1 VHGVVDAAKDEK
13 TDPYLSQG
21 LQQMG
26 VDQTVANRI
35 DTGVGLTAGLVAGGP
50 GAVKLGV
57 QGIRALNGVRVAGQ
71 AGEAFTVAQ
80 VAGAGGKVLAGA
92 GSTAMLADMSYAQG
106 SYVVTGEMKTPLGT
120 QGLMK
125 MGLSETQANYVQV
138 LGGLGVGAGASTVKW
153 AAPKVKAATTA
164 RNATAGAAATQVV
177 AGQQGATAPG
187 TAPAGTTGT
196 TTTGTTTTTGSTT
209 TGTTTTGTGAGTT
222 TTGTPTGTTPAGTTP
237 AGTPPVNNTPASGNN
252 TAATGNQ
259 STGSGSGVNAPDL
272 QTKTGGAKPRGNVY
286 NDTLVLGNNLSSEKI
301 FQQGAVLQGADTT
314 VNALTAAVKK
324 KGDAANVV
332 IATGR
337 SDAKGVLDAGGPA
350 SAAHTGRAMRIYAEK
365 ELGARITPTYVVDR
379 QNMPLMRAA
388 LEAAGETPDA
398 YKLVTFNARGRWA
411 EGRSRAFT
419 KKHDPDLMVAVDVP
433 GRTGDR
439 QYLNADGG
447 QITKFNSARDR
458 LFTEAE
464 NRGVPTVAALERGH
478 EVGGGAKSVFNRV
491 DPAANGTEIAS
502 VVPAGVP
509 VVAGKASWASYAL
522 STELLRRADAL
533 DQAPSGK
540 QVRDTVAAVESAGGR
555 SSANTSPVVEG
566 TVAELLKSQAAR
578 MGENKPVGPDLR
590 GRTIRVGVFDSGSGG
605 ILGADV
611 IKASIEQRTGATVE
625 LVPAG
630 DHGAGTY
637 GPKTKTEIAD
647 LTRSGLETLEKS
659 DVDLVVMACNT
670 ACTSGKPLYAA
681 GIRVPVIDLILST
694 REYHKTLVG
703 QGKKVVAF
711 STEATAKLDLPK
723 EYQVLEGLNQ
733 EVKIY
738 EDTHVTP
745 VGGTDGPILNE
756 KTKAVTNPKEVA
768 AYDARWAKFRAE
780 YEQRTGTDMSKVAGI
795 DQSDLNLANLVNRYL
810 PDKASPELTARL
822 EFAADHYVD
831 KILKAAPDTDTISWC
846 CTHYPELKPF
856 VQKALDA
863 RGKGSIEMVNPMEF
877 HALKAI
883 DELAVQPPGVG
894 ISRGGTVAI
903 TTAVPDKVA
912 AAKDPSIP
920 AERRTMDI
928 KDVADTVPVVIQ
940 QPERPIVGLPRF
952 GRDVDNTPVIDAL
965 KNLNRNTI
973 DELRAYDPPGRARSI
988 IISDSPAFAAD
999 QLMQSQKP
1007 MVVTGIPVRVGR
1019 GNKYRP
1025 DSDGIKG
1032 AAEMAS
1038 ALRKLGKD
1046 PVVVTSDAGV
1056 AAMKAALQAHGHDD
1070 IQVVGFGHRA
1080 SDPATAKAADNLL
1093 QKHGVDSVVGIEV
1106 AGRDAAGKYWSADGQ
1121 ALNKVPALDE
1131 MFLAAERRNGGAAP
1145 GQKIPTIAILDRGNE
1160 AGAGKYPNR
1169 VPEAAS
1175 GQKITSAVSADT
1187 VVTSGVSSWG
1197 ASSVVATLESVSG
1210 KRGLLTDPASVNKVM
1225 HAIADNG
1232 AVDAMTGQRG
1242 ASSMG
1247 YSPLVHQGMA
1257 ELFQK
1262 AAAEPPGTKA
1272 ATPKGPTT
1280 TPPSAGTPLPGKPA
1294 KTTTGGVPVNEAA
1307 FTGRDWPS
1315 LWKRLAS
1322 RDIIDGDGTA
1332 YVYQVKPK
1340 SGAQA
1345 FDGVSAQSFGKEEIA
1360 GWGRVAGG
1368 TSTVRWYG
1376 RTNPGQG
1383 LMGMVP
1389 RAEMASKLGAQQDLA
1404 SVGWMLKDRTTGKVV
1419 RTTTPPSAE
1428 VLADTNIRVTRALAR
1443 GPKEANVQ
1451 PNDTYFVVSNRSP
1464 QEVMAAGG
1472 LREVPLGDTQF
1483 KVATAASTPKLPT
1496 GWSRARS
1503 LKVQA
1508 GLTLVAMGGSFGL
1521 HAMGFDYGN
1530 KVPDGAY
1537 GLPPNPLAS
1546 GQDAPPPEENALV
1559 RDLSPAAQTALTN
1572 AKASQKEA
1580 DKLRLDP
1587 AADKAAADAAQA
1599 KADKEWTTFSKES
1612 EALIQQDV
1620 KAGKSA
1626 FESANAIR
1634 NGLKQGDSLDASSD
1648 AAVQLALRTSGK
1660 LTGGEADVKAA
1671 LEYAGLVAKDPAFV
1685 NDPTRRPLAQRD
1697 PLGFARATLMEQ
1709 GVLSKEYTQAV
1720 DASIEKVGQQQ
1731 AHKSIIAKLLADDVV
1746 GAGKE
1751 AKLALDAMPNDA
1763 ARKRVAAELAPLFEG
1778 EREHALNAL
1787 KDKPLSDKGDYL
1799 MQYRDAPP
1807 EVAQPMAQAVADKF
1821 GDFSSQVA
1829 LQGGSGGSHF
1839 IAGLSTLAQA
1849 ADARSATP
1857 QWSERFA
1864 AELAKK
1870 TGAEGGT
1877 GLSPTVL
1884 RDGTRLAVE
1893 AGQAKLATEL
1903 ANALDKQAKD
1913 NPAAA
1918 AARDAVLEGATDG
1931 LKKQQEHLKEAIGNL
1946 TGEAGVNAAGSSL
1959 AYYVQNFGGSTPE
1972 SQAAAVRDY
1981 RRINPEVAYD
1991 MDQAER
1997 VIGER
2002 GAALYAIN
2010 QDLKDLNLA
2019 DRSKG
2024 AALELD
2030 KENANL
2036 FSEDP
2041 AAPSDAEVAMGQ
2053 SAQLRQEL
2061 LSRAKQNV
2069 PEPRT
2074 MIESVVNPTMFITR
2088 HISGTTRMTWTLAA
2102 DANFNAMVAD
2112 PESFPKRWD
2121 ALKVRTEKMALSM
2134 GVPPDE
2140 AKKGIKVV
2148 DDYLAAVK
2156 GIDPAL
2162 SDAQKTEKLA
2172 KAYADL
2178 DKGIKGVSGVGAK
2191 TVYNVANAHT
2201 PFGQTLRWVAN
2212 AGFITHNISTPITN
2226 FRPMLDD
2233 GAINS
2238 ASGASRIY
2246 QATQPPFVLKA
2257 YTAAQQHPSMASQA
2271 IQAGRAADPE
2281 GLLPWKFT
2289 FGAGTLGVGIADT
2302 ALGVVQYK
2310 KVPDWVTF
2318 TNYGMGVSGI
2328 VDGGT
2333 GLWNTTAGVL
2343 AKNGAVELGAKTIA
2357 SEIGTIGGYGVAL
2370 FTGIKSGYNIIHYYD
2385 KVDAREAQRDPAL
2398 KNVLLARGFTE
2409 NQTKTLLDASTAGE
2423 SPMVALNA
2431 AFARQGMTREQGLAW
2446 LKKNF
2451 TDEALAAKPGY
2462 QDGVDAANTLL
2473 ANHLDQKTGELP
2485 DTDPEAAHA
2494 GELRYSPTG
2503 VEMRRTPDSVEGLV
2517 TYLERFYGPLNA
2529 QAAMAPAKSEMK
2541 VPKPGTAPPVDEL
2554 PLPPI
2559 ANGNKPPYTTP
2570 LAPMRTIT
2578 VDSNSIATGSLEGI
2592 AYSNRQHLP
2601 DQDALKKAADRGALA
2616 LRIEALQQ
2624 LVQINPLRE
2633 FDLSRLDGVVAARP
2647 KGDPDYLED
2656 GWQINVGRR

>member
-1 VHGVVDAAKDEK
+1 MSIFLDTQDRQAIAAAAARAREAEIARQQAEAKAKAEAAAKARAEAAAKAKAEAEAKAKAEAAAKAQAARNRPLFMIPMANPAKPPFIGPVAPQKPGLLFMAPAATPPKPGQPGFIGPVAPKLSPADANAAFRAQERKDAQDAERKSPTSMTSAMEETRSARAEVDKALKADANKGSKETRTALESATARYGEAMQQQVRIATWQAQTRGEDDKGVKKAIEEQANAASEVGNDGGPNEMKPLAKMVADIGKEEWANQRNADVRAVQIEQVGTLRSVDPAALQAKAETDAQRVKDLQGAPGYAQESAQKQAKQSALEYAKVVAKNDGFVTKAADLLLKDAGVSLSQAQIKGDPIATAAAQKDYDQKLEAAKQASTQAELSQSMATALQNDQDATAAQKAYLDAHPGMPSKGYALLPPSDLKQKILDGNAKTAGEAGTQGDGDGIYKLSNGSRVQRLSDGQWKVLDVGKDIEPGIKKNQLLDPLTAKVWETQYQAAKSSVALDSAWTYANRQLPQAADGSQPQMPAMTADLSGQLAADKKAVQDAEALAKIQGPFTNEALQKHKDDLEIAKAKLELTDQLIQWQKTDKDYQAAKRTDSSQMCLAKTDEQYRDITDDAFVRVQRAQANLELAQSKANTAQAKIALDATPQYETPPAGAKPLTQAQPAIPPMIAAPTLNNLNSPAGSPFIGPVQKGATPPLLLTQPLLQPQPQPLLQPQVPTAAWQAANDRYNQAVQAQDQGQKKYEQAQGSEFLTSRLSTTELYDAEAVKRALAPPEEKKESHRADSILEAVVGGLEVVGGVALGVTAGWTGVGAVAAAALIADGGTRVVHGVVDAAKDEK

-1038 ALRKLGKD
+1038 A
-1046 PVVVTSDAGV
+1046 
-1056 AAMKAALQAHGHDD
+1056 
-1070 IQVVGFGHRA
+1070 
-1080 SDPATAKAADNLL
+1080 
-1093 QKHGVDSVVGIEV
+1093 
-1106 AGRDAAGKYWSADGQ
+1106 
-1121 ALNKVPALDE
+1121 
-1131 MFLAAERRNGGAAP
+1131 
-1145 GQKIPTIAILDRGNE
+1145 
-1160 AGAGKYPNR
+1160 
-1169 VPEAAS
+1169 
-1175 GQKITSAVSADT
+1175 
-1187 VVTSGVSSWG
+1187 
-1197 ASSVVATLESVSG
+1197 
-1210 KRGLLTDPASVNKVM
+1210 
-1225 HAIADNG
+1225 
-1232 AVDAMTGQRG
+1232 
-1242 ASSMG
+1242 
-1247 YSPLVHQGMA
+1247 
-1257 ELFQK
+1257 
-1262 AAAEPPGTKA
+1262 
-1272 ATPKGPTT
+1272 
-1280 TPPSAGTPLPGKPA
+1280 
-1294 KTTTGGVPVNEAA
+1294 
-1307 FTGRDWPS
+1307 
-1315 LWKRLAS
+1315 
-1322 RDIIDGDGTA
+1322 
-1332 YVYQVKPK
+1332 
-1340 SGAQA
+1340 
-1345 FDGVSAQSFGKEEIA
+1345 
-1360 GWGRVAGG
+1360 
-1368 TSTVRWYG
+1368 
-1376 RTNPGQG
+1376 
-1383 LMGMVP
+1383 
-1389 RAEMASKLGAQQDLA
+1389 
-1404 SVGWMLKDRTTGKVV
+1404 
-1419 RTTTPPSAE
+1419 
-1428 VLADTNIRVTRALAR
+1428 
-1443 GPKEANVQ
+1443 
-1451 PNDTYFVVSNRSP
+1451 
-1464 QEVMAAGG
+1464 
-1472 LREVPLGDTQF
+1472 
-1483 KVATAASTPKLPT
+1483 
-1496 GWSRARS
+1496 
-1503 LKVQA
+1503 
-1508 GLTLVAMGGSFGL
+1508 
-1521 HAMGFDYGN
+1521 
-1530 KVPDGAY
+1530 
-1537 GLPPNPLAS
+1537 
-1546 GQDAPPPEENALV
+1546 
-1559 RDLSPAAQTALTN
+1559 
-1572 AKASQKEA
+1572 
-1580 DKLRLDP
+1580 
-1587 AADKAAADAAQA
+1587 
-1599 KADKEWTTFSKES
+1599 
-1612 EALIQQDV
+1612 
-1620 KAGKSA
+1620 
-1626 FESANAIR
+1626 
-1634 NGLKQGDSLDASSD
+1634 
-1648 AAVQLALRTSGK
+1648 
-1660 LTGGEADVKAA
+1660 
-1671 LEYAGLVAKDPAFV
+1671 
-1685 NDPTRRPLAQRD
+1685 
-1697 PLGFARATLMEQ
+1697 
-1709 GVLSKEYTQAV
+1709 
-1720 DASIEKVGQQQ
+1720 
-1731 AHKSIIAKLLADDVV
+1731 
-1746 GAGKE
+1746 
-1751 AKLALDAMPNDA
+1751 
-1763 ARKRVAAELAPLFEG
+1763 
-1778 EREHALNAL
+1778 
-1787 KDKPLSDKGDYL
+1787 
-1799 MQYRDAPP
+1799 
-1807 EVAQPMAQAVADKF
+1807 
-1821 GDFSSQVA
+1821 
-1829 LQGGSGGSHF
+1829 
-1839 IAGLSTLAQA
+1839 
-1849 ADARSATP
+1849 
-1857 QWSERFA
+1857 
-1864 AELAKK
+1864 
-1870 TGAEGGT
+1870 
-1877 GLSPTVL
+1877 
-1884 RDGTRLAVE
+1884 
-1893 AGQAKLATEL
+1893 
-1903 ANALDKQAKD
+1903 
-1913 NPAAA
+1913 
-1918 AARDAVLEGATDG
+1918 
-1931 LKKQQEHLKEAIGNL
+1931 
-1946 TGEAGVNAAGSSL
+1946 
-1959 AYYVQNFGGSTPE
+1959 
-1972 SQAAAVRDY
+1972 
-1981 RRINPEVAYD
+1981 
-1991 MDQAER
+1991 
-1997 VIGER
+1997 
-2002 GAALYAIN
+2002 
-2010 QDLKDLNLA
+2010 
-2019 DRSKG
+2019 
-2024 AALELD
+2024 
-2030 KENANL
+2030 
-2036 FSEDP
+2036 
-2041 AAPSDAEVAMGQ
+2041 
-2053 SAQLRQEL
+2053 
-2061 LSRAKQNV
+2061 
-2069 PEPRT
+2069 
-2074 MIESVVNPTMFITR
+2074 
-2088 HISGTTRMTWTLAA
+2088 
-2102 DANFNAMVAD
+2102 
-2112 PESFPKRWD
+2112 
-2121 ALKVRTEKMALSM
+2121 
-2134 GVPPDE
+2134 
-2140 AKKGIKVV
+2140 
-2148 DDYLAAVK
+2148 
-2156 GIDPAL
+2156 
-2162 SDAQKTEKLA
+2162 
-2172 KAYADL
+2172 
-2178 DKGIKGVSGVGAK
+2178 
-2191 TVYNVANAHT
+2191 
-2201 PFGQTLRWVAN
+2201 
-2212 AGFITHNISTPITN
+2212 
-2226 FRPMLDD
+2226 
-2233 GAINS
+2233 
-2238 ASGASRIY
+2238 
-2246 QATQPPFVLKA
+2246 
-2257 YTAAQQHPSMASQA
+2257 
-2271 IQAGRAADPE
+2271 
-2281 GLLPWKFT
+2281 
-2289 FGAGTLGVGIADT
+2289 
-2302 ALGVVQYK
+2302 
-2310 KVPDWVTF
+2310 
-2318 TNYGMGVSGI
+2318 
-2328 VDGGT
+2328 
-2333 GLWNTTAGVL
+2333 
-2343 AKNGAVELGAKTIA
+2343 
-2357 SEIGTIGGYGVAL
+2357 
-2370 FTGIKSGYNIIHYYD
+2370 
-2385 KVDAREAQRDPAL
+2385 
-2398 KNVLLARGFTE
+2398 
-2409 NQTKTLLDASTAGE
+2409 
-2423 SPMVALNA
+2423 
-2431 AFARQGMTREQGLAW
+2431 
-2446 LKKNF
+2446 
-2451 TDEALAAKPGY
+2451 
-2462 QDGVDAANTLL
+2462 
-2473 ANHLDQKTGELP
+2473 
-2485 DTDPEAAHA
+2485 
-2494 GELRYSPTG
+2494 
-2503 VEMRRTPDSVEGLV
+2503 
-2517 TYLERFYGPLNA
+2517 
-2529 QAAMAPAKSEMK
+2529 
-2541 VPKPGTAPPVDEL
+2541 
-2554 PLPPI
+2554 
-2559 ANGNKPPYTTP
+2559 
-2570 LAPMRTIT
+2570 
-2578 VDSNSIATGSLEGI
+2578 
-2592 AYSNRQHLP
+2592 
-2601 DQDALKKAADRGALA
+2601 
-2616 LRIEALQQ
+2616 
-2624 LVQINPLRE
+2624 
-2633 FDLSRLDGVVAARP
+2633 
-2647 KGDPDYLED
+2647 
-2656 GWQINVGRR
+2656 